1 MGRAER
7 RLLERQ
13 KAQRQKVYTLTEDEI
28 RRIKRNA
35 AESALKNV
43 TKSDTITNLKEE
55 ITADAV
61 NTAMLLMLVLP
72 MNVLMEDYWPK
83 TYEKKIPEFTEK
95 LLNKYNQWIDGKL
108 DMEKLKKDLWE
119 YGGVRLEEVKE

>member
-13 KAQRQKVYTLTEDEI
+13 KAQSQKVYTLTEDELK
-28 RRIKRNA
+28 RIKRNA
-35 AESALKNV
+35 VDNALKNV
-43 TKSDTITNLKEE
+43 AKSDVISNIKDE

-72 MNVLMEDYWPK
+72 MKVLMEDYWPK
-83 TYEKKIPEFTEK
+83 TYAKRIPEFTDK
-95 LLNKYNQWIDGKL
+95 LLKKYNMWIDGKL
-108 DMEKLKKDLWE
+108 DMEQMKKDLWE
-119 YGGVRLEEVKE
+119 YGGVRLEETQ